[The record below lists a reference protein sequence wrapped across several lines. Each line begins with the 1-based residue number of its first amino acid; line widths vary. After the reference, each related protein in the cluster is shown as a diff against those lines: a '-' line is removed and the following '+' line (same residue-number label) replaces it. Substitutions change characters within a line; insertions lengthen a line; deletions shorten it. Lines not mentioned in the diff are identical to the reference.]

1 MNSYIR
7 RNCFIRRLERAMRV
21 ITGKCRGKKLVTLEG
36 LDTRPTTDMVKEAI
50 FSVIQFDIAGASV
63 LDLFAGSGQ
72 MGIEA
77 LSREASHCVFVDSN
91 PEAVKIVR
99 QNLNDCKLINDARIL
114 GMDSME
120 YLRVSKGG
128 FDIVFLDPP
137 YKSGLI
143 QQALGLLGGKL
154 NGGAI
159 VVCEHEKELELDES
173 YGELRLHKRYKY
185 GKTAVTVF
193 RLPAEEEI

>member
-1 MNSYIR
+1 
-7 RNCFIRRLERAMRV
+7 MRV

-36 LDTRPTTDMVKEAI
+36 LDTRPTTDMVKEAV
-50 FSVIQFDIAGASV
+50 FSVIQFDVPGAAV

-91 PEAVKIVR
+91 PEAVRIVK
-99 QNLNDCKLINDARIL
+99 QNLSDCKLIADSRVL
-114 GMDSME
+114 GMDSLE
-120 YLRVSKGG
+120 YLKVSKGG

-137 YKSGLI
+137 YKQGI
-143 QQALGLLGGKL
+143 IEKCLGLLADKL
-154 NGGAI
+154 NDGAI
-159 VVCEHEKELELDES
+159 VVCEHEKELELPDSFE
-173 YGELRLHKRYKY
+173 GLMLHKRYKY

-193 RLPAEEEI
+193 KTPQKEDEI